1 MLFTS
6 FYCLLKSMLEHKL
19 SGTPLALD
27 RGTFE
32 NAKMELS
39 FCHNEYLTKLF
50 PAVLLGKDQGSTS
63 VRQGRMHY

>member
-1 MLFTS
+1 
-6 FYCLLKSMLEHKL
+6 MLEHQL

-32 NAKMELS
+32 IAKVEPS
-39 FCHNEYLTKLF
+39 FSHNEYLTKLF
-50 PAVLLGKDQGSTS
+50 PVVLLGKDQGSTS